1 MGNYIACVAACNE
14 VKPYFILIYEDKAFA
29 CKKKTKKK
37 LACKAFTSSQPNLS
51 NIASQ

>member
-1 MGNYIACVAACNE
+1 MGNYVACVAACNE
-14 VKPYFILIYEDKAFA
+14 VKPYFILICEDKAFA
-29 CKKKTKKK
+29 CKKKKKR